1 MNAAG
6 QKLNVVVKRMDVI
19 WSGKVFG
26 ETILFKF
33 VHVLHERA
41 RSVIY
46 PKFYFIYFK
55 AESRNSLLSR
65 SVNCI

>member
-46 PKFYFIYFK
+46 PKFYFK